1 MFGRVTAC
9 SIAAFLLIAPVA
21 SSGEPGAFGAAE
33 APDATAIDAT
43 LGDFARDLND
53 VVGEE
58 RVDSQSEQ
66 QGATQSDTPPHDD
79 PPQTKMASLEP
90 NLPTEKPPGAIQAPI
105 ATPSLTQPFGLAT
118 VPLIY
123 GDALAKWNGVEAD
136 IRADKAVLA
145 HCRDKTAPCPRA
157 AQRFLDIVAAG
168 QAQTGR
174 ARLGVINRAINL
186 AIRPMSDMQQWGV
199 EDRWSS
205 PLTTLA
211 TGLGD
216 CEDYAIAK
224 YVALTEAGVAT
235 DDVKLVVVRD
245 PVIGEDHAVVTTR
258 LDKKWIVLDNRWL
271 RMGEDREMERT
282 VPLLAFDG
290 NGVWRFLRDLPPVA
304 STAASPAALH
314 F

>member
-21 SSGEPGAFGAAE
+21 SSGEPGAFGDAGT
-33 APDATAIDAT
+33 PDAAAVNVA

-58 RVDSQSEQ
+58 RSDIQNEQ
-66 QGATQSDTPPHDD
+66 EGAAPSDNAAHDD
-79 PPQTKMASLEP
+79 PAQVKMASLESEP
-90 NLPTEKPPGAIQAPI
+90 PASKPPSVPQAPI
-105 ATPSLTQPFGLAT
+105 ATPGLTQPFGLAT
-118 VPLIY
+118 APLFF
-123 GDALAKWNGVEAD
+123 GDALVKWNGVAAD
-136 IRADKAVLA
+136 IRAEKDVLT

-157 AQRFLDIVAAG
+157 AQRFLDIVASG
-168 QAQTGR
+168 HAQTGR
-174 ARLGVINRAINL
+174 ARLGVINRAINM

-199 EDRWSS
+199 EDRWSA
-205 PLTTLA
+205 PLATLT

-224 YVALTEAGVAT
+224 YVALTEAGVAP

-245 PVIGEDHAVVTTR
+245 PAAGEDHAVVTVR
-258 LDKKWIVLDNRWL
+258 LDGKWIVLDNRWL
-271 RMGEDREMERT
+271 RMIEDREMGRI

-290 NGVWRFLRDLPPVA
+290 NGVSMFLRDVPPVA
-304 STAASPAALH
+304 RAASSPAALH